1 MIIKYIKNN
10 FIIIIFLLMDGHL
23 IGSNRHN
30 QMGIQLCTKDIIVS
44 CVPKV
49 GKKNFYFL
57 L

>member
-49 GKKNFYFL
+49 GNSFIF
-57 L
+57 